1 MNNSL
6 HLSLDFWT
14 FFSLSLLFLSLQQ
27 QHHRS
32 RHQATLE
39 GSLASIVGMETDEA
53 ETTTGTT
60 SLHWFEFE
68 KIEKFERKD
77 GKTKVK
83 SGIRPCDSPKWAVKP
98 IHGDA
103 DYQSEYHRSFFHP
116 SKVFYLPR
124 MLALL

>member
-32 RHQATLE
+32 QHQASLE

-68 KIEKFERKD
+68 KFEQRKD
-77 GKTKVK
+77 G
-83 SGIRPCDSPKWAVKP
+83 IRPKWAVKP
-98 IHGDA
+98 IYGDA